1 MEPFMHIVGFLTE
14 NLSLTPH
21 VGCRSRPDY
30 FSNNR
35 VPHWAV
41 RLSIH

>member
-1 MEPFMHIVGFLTE
+1 MEPYMHIVGFLTE
-14 NLSLTPH
+14 KLSLTPH
-21 VGCRSRPDY
+21 CRSWPDY